1 VVLGRNTVRTTTV
14 SGYRHHPLSLLLIS
28 LSNGLYQPLLING
41 YTRQLVVHQ
50 ASELY
55 QVFLQVD
62 GESYM
67 VQVGLLL
74 TRVDVV

>member
-1 VVLGRNTVRTTTV
+1 
-14 SGYRHHPLSLLLIS
+14 
-28 LSNGLYQPLLING
+28 LING
-41 YTRQLVVHQ
+41 YTRELIVHQ